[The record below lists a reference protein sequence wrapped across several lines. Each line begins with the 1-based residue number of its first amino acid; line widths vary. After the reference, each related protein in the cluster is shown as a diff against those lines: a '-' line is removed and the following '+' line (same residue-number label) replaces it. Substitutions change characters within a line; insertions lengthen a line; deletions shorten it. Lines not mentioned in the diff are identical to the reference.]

1 VQLILQ
7 CFSKLYYLKLSL
19 EDIFFLSYIDAIEMM
34 IWLKKMAV
42 MNKENKSI
50 AIVGLGYVGLP
61 LAIAFAKKGYKT
73 IAYDINKDRIS
84 QLKDGVD
91 ITFETTKDELY
102 LSNLHFSSREQDLK
116 EASSYIV
123 TVPTPINDTNRPD
136 LSMIFL
142 ATEVVGKYL
151 KKGDIVIYESTV
163 YPGVTEDE
171 CVPLLE
177 KASGLKYKLDFG
189 VGYSP
194 ERINPGDKLHRLETI
209 QKIVSASDPETLH
222 RVAHLYDDIIDAGV
236 FKCVNIRTAE
246 AAKVIENIQR
256 DLNIALVNELSIIF
270 HMLGINTHDVLDA
283 AATKWNFARFEPG
296 LVGGHCIGVD
306 PYYLTHCAEKLGYNP
321 EVILSGRRINNRMG
335 DYIANKVIKNILSC
349 SSGLNLPPLITIL
362 GFTFKENVPDI
373 RNTKVIDVIKGLE
386 SFGAQVQIYDP
397 FADSALVQHE
407 YGIKLTPLEK
417 LEPADGVIIAVKHQ
431 FFVEGGM
438 TLIQNLLKSG
448 KGFVADL
455 KNCIEKNKIPKTI
468 TVWSL

>member
-1 VQLILQ
+1 MD
-7 CFSKLYYLKLSL
+7 KR
-19 EDIFFLSYIDAIEMM
+19 
-34 IWLKKMAV
+34 
-42 MNKENKSI
+42 NKSV
-50 AIVGLGYVGLP
+50 AIIGLGYVGLP
-61 LAIAFAKKGYKT
+61 LAVAFAKKGYKA
-73 IAYDINKDRIS
+73 IAYDINKDRIL
-84 QLKDGVD
+84 QLKEGVD
-91 ITFETTKDELY
+91 VTFEVAKDELC
-102 LSNLHFSSREQDLK
+102 LSNLHFSFQEEDLK
-116 EASSYIV
+116 EASSYVV
-123 TVPTPINDTNRPD
+123 TVPTPISDTNRPD

-142 ATEVVGKYL
+142 ASEVVGKYL

-209 QKIVSASDPETLH
+209 QKIVSASDPETLQ
-222 RVAHLYDDIIDAGV
+222 RVAQLYDDIIEAGV
-236 FKCVNIRTAE
+236 FKCPNIRTAE

-321 EVILSGRRINNRMG
+321 EVILSGRRINNKMG
-335 DYIANKVIKNILSC
+335 EYIANKVIKNIFTHL
-349 SSGLNLPPLITIL
+349 SGLDLPPLITIL

-386 SFGAQVQIYDP
+386 SFGAQVQVYDP
-397 FADSALVQHE
+397 LANSALVQQE
-407 YGIKLTPLEK
+407 YGIKLTPLEELK
-417 LEPADGVIIAVKHQ
+417 PADGVVIAVKHQ
-431 FFVEGGM
+431 LFVEGG
-438 TLIQNLLKSG
+438 IGFVQSLLK
-448 KGFVADL
+448 KDKCFVADL
-455 KNCIEKNKIPKTI
+455 KNCIGKNELPKNI